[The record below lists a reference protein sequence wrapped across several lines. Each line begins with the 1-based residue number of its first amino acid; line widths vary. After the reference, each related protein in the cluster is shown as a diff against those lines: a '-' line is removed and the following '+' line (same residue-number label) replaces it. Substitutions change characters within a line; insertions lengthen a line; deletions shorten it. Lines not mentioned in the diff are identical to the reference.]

1 MTRTTRQ
8 PASVRRRLTVG
19 LAAAAATL
27 TVAVATPSQ
36 VSAETVA
43 TSSTEV
49 ASDANHAAWLLAQ
62 WKLTGSLPH
71 HSMYLEARLEAAE
84 ATAAEFGI
92 SAAELDAAW
101 GAASIEK
108 QHVLLSAM
116 SQMGV
121 PYRSRMSKAY
131 RGFDCSGL
139 MLYAFAQA
147 GVTLPRSSGE
157 QIRSAAEITKAELEP
172 GDLVYYPGHV
182 SMYVG
187 DGLIVHSPQSGK
199 DVEVRPMFDRSLR
212 FGDAIATHPAP

>member
-1 MTRTTRQ
+1 MTPTPRTG
-8 PASVRRRLTVG
+8 ASMRRRLVVG
-19 LAAAAATL
+19 VAAVAATL
-27 TVAVATPSQ
+27 TVAVATPST
-36 VSAETVA
+36 VSADTVA
-43 TSSTEV
+43 TSSTQV

-62 WKLTGSLPH
+62 WQATGSLQH
-71 HSMYLEARLEAAE
+71 HALYLQARLQAAK

-92 SAAELDAAW
+92 PAANLDAAW
-101 GAASIEK
+101 GAASVEK
-108 QHVLLSAM
+108 QHALLAAM

-121 PYRSRMSKAY
+121 PYRSQMSKAY

-139 MLYAFAQA
+139 VLYAYGQA
-147 GVTLPRSSGE
+147 GIELPRSSGE
-157 QIRSAAEITKAELEP
+157 QIRSAAEITEAELEP

-212 FGDAIATHPAP
+212 FGDALATHAAP

>member
-1 MTRTTRQ
+1 
-8 PASVRRRLTVG
+8 VRRRLVVG
-19 LAAAAATL
+19 LATVAGTL
-27 TVAVATPSQ
+27 TIAVAAPSQ
-36 VSAETVA
+36 ASAETIA
-43 TSSTEV
+43 TTSAQV

-62 WKLTGSLPH
+62 WKATGSLPH
-71 HSMYLEARLEAAE
+71 HSLYLEARLQAAK

-92 SAAELDAAW
+92 SAAQLDATW
-101 GAASIEK
+101 GEASIEK
-108 QHVLLSAM
+108 QQVLLSAM
-116 SQMGV
+116 SQIGV

-147 GVTLPRSSGE
+147 GIALPRSSGE
-157 QIRSAAEITKAELEP
+157 QIRSAAEITQAQLEP

-187 DGLIVHSPQSGK
+187 DGLVVHSPQSGK

-212 FGDAIATHPAP
+212 FGDAVATQSAP